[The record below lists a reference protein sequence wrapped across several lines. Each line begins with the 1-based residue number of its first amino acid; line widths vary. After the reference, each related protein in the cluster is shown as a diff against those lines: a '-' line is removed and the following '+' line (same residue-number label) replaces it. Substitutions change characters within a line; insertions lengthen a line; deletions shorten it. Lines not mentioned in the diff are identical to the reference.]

1 MGNLFD
7 EDYYKPITTNDT
19 FNSNYIQYESKRE
32 KDKTSSIKEYLSM
45 IRPYLVDT
53 INDHKN
59 SRKIESSFR

>member
-7 EDYYKPITTNDT
+7 EDYYKPIITNDA

-53 INDHKN
+53 INDHKIQG
-59 SRKIESSFR
+59 K

>member
-7 EDYYKPITTNDT
+7 EDYYKPIITNDT

-32 KDKTSSIKEYLSM
+32 KDKTSSIKEYLM

-53 INDHKN
+53 INDHKIQG
-59 SRKIESSFR
+59 K